1 MHLTLVALSGGVD
14 SAVAA
19 LLLRDM
25 GHDVQCLHMTNWED
39 DDGYCEAA
47 QDFQDARH
55 VSLEL
60 GLPLHRVNFAAE
72 YRAQVFEQFLAEH
85 RKGRTPNP
93 DVLCNRE
100 IKFGLMRRYAKRL
113 GARLVATG
121 HYARL
126 RRANGTS
133 QLLKGADPAKDQ
145 SYFLHAVLQSDLA
158 DIVFPLGDLPKSTV
172 RRIARDAGLATAEKK
187 DSTGICFIGERP
199 FGDFLSRY
207 LADEPG
213 RIRDS
218 DGTERGTHRG
228 LAWYTHR
235 STPRPEDRGQRERQ
249 RATLVRRRQGQRAQR
264 ADRRAGTRPST
275 AVPKLARRKR
285 CALDRAPPRPPGP
298 TAPCC
303 AAPPRSVI
311 VRRIRP
317 ARSCAREQV
326 SSRYGSTSRSAHRH
340 QASTSCSMTATAASA
355 VRRSIAASSDVA
367 SGGASRRLSSSI
379 RKPKALC
386 RDNAYNLHR
395 SPNDP
400 RGHDD

>member
-1 MHLTLVALSGGVD
+1 MSRGHLTLVALSGGVD

-19 LLLRDM
+19 LLLRDL

-47 QDFQDARH
+47 QDFQDARR
-55 VSLEL
+55 VCLEL

-72 YRAQVFEQFLAEH
+72 YRAQVFAQFLAEH

-145 SYFLHAVLQSDLA
+145 SYFLHAVLQRDLA
-158 DIVFPLGDLPKSTV
+158 DIVFPLGDLQKSAV

-199 FGDFLSRY
+199 FGEFLSRY
-207 LADEPG
+207 LADQPG

-218 DGTERGTHRG
+218 DGRERGTHRG
-228 LAWYTHR
+228 LAWYTI
-235 STPRPEDRGQRERQ
+235 GQRHGLKIGGSANAVEQPWYVAGKDGERNELIVVQGRDHTLLFQNWLAASDVHWIETAPPAWADGAVLRCAAKIRHRQPDQTCSVVRTGASDLEVWFDAPQ
-249 RATLVRRRQGQRAQR
+249 RAPTPGQYVVLYDG
-264 ADRRAGTRPST
+264 DRC
-275 AVPKLARRKR
+275 L
-285 CALDRAPPRPPGP
+285 
-298 TAPCC
+298 
-303 AAPPRSVI
+303 
-311 VRRIRP
+311 
-317 ARSCAREQV
+317 
-326 SSRYGSTSRSAHRH
+326 
-340 QASTSCSMTATAASA
+340 
-355 VRRSIAASSDVA
+355 
-367 SGGASRRLSSSI
+367 GGATIDRCEQRVGAAA
-379 RKPKALC
+379 RA
-386 RDNAYNLHR
+386 AV
-395 SPNDP
+395 
-400 RGHDD
+400 